1 MTRRTRFLLLP
12 AIVVVLALSG
22 CASMNQYQSTGSLTL
37 AALTRPVT
45 VKRDEKGMAFV
56 TAADRRDALVGFG
69 FVTAQDRLFQ
79 MELLRRV
86 AAGRLSEMAGEK
98 ALPLDRRMR
107 TIGFHRQAQRHA
119 ALLDADTRQH
129 FEHYLVGVN
138 AFIETREKDWPLE
151 FKLAGI
157 RPTPWTPADSLSV
170 YYYMSW
176 NSSANLKTEIIMQM
190 LVENLGPERAMAL
203 APITINPDDPRTAV
217 TDAFVDPTAP
227 AETGGV
233 SMAALA
239 GYLEDGPLQLGSN
252 NWVVGPAMTA
262 AGAPILA
269 NDPHL
274 DIRMLPG
281 PWYAAGL
288 VLPNARMV
296 GAGVPGLPAL
306 LVFRNHR
313 LALGGATNAYADTQ
327 DLYVE
332 TVDPLRP
339 DHYREGDR
347 AIPFEIVTEDIR
359 VKDKKAPGGFR
370 TETLAVRH
378 TRRGPVVSD
387 VLPGLDTAHVVSLR
401 WAPFESMGP
410 RIGLEKAMF
419 AESIDQLRHILS
431 DVDTVSLNMVFA
443 DAAGTIGWVSTGRVP
458 IRAAGTGTVPT
469 LVTGSEDPWTGW
481 IPFVDMPQAVN
492 PAKGWVG
499 TCNHRTV
506 GANYPYYFS
515 SHQSPTY
522 RYRRLK
528 EIMATASETTAMDH
542 WRYQQDIL
550 NPMARIMAPIFVR
563 ILKVAPATR
572 DLAKILDAWD
582 YRDDPDLAAP
592 AVFHAVYREL
602 ARATFKDELGPELT
616 DTMLKNWYFWQER
629 FQRMVVAESGPWF
642 DDVSTPDVRE
652 DFTDRVF
659 TAGDAARHWLAE
671 KMGDNPYRWKWGTV
685 HHLTFNSPVRR
696 SGIGTEMMGG
706 GTHAYPGSGETL
718 NRGRYDF
725 TDPFAVTVAASM
737 RMVVDFSDPDRI
749 MASLPSGVTGRAFH
763 SHQTDQTKDFI
774 DGAPAY
780 WWFSDAAITA
790 HTTETLVL
798 NPE

>member
-1 MTRRTRFLLLP
+1 MTRRPRMLLLP
-12 AIVVVLALSG
+12 AMAVFLALTG

-37 AALTRPVT
+37 DALTHPVT
-45 VKRDEKGMAFV
+45 VQRDEKGMAFV
-56 TAADRRDALVGFG
+56 IAADRRDALVGFG

-107 TIGFHRQAQRHA
+107 TIGFYRQAQRHA

-129 FEHYLVGVN
+129 FEHYLRGVN
-138 AFIETREKDWPLE
+138 AFIDTREKDWPLE
-151 FKLAGI
+151 FKLTGI
-157 RPTPWTPADSLSV
+157 QPAPWTLADSLSV
-170 YYYMSW
+170 NYYMSW

-190 LVENLGPERAMAL
+190 LAEKLGSKRAMSL

-217 TDAFVDPTAP
+217 NGAFVAPMAPTV
-227 AETGGV
+227 TGGLPV
-233 SMAALA
+233 AALA
-239 GYLEDGPLQLGSN
+239 GYLDDGPLKLGSN

-281 PWYAAGL
+281 PWYAAGI
-288 VLPNARMV
+288 VLPDARMV

-313 LALGGATNAYADTQ
+313 LSLGGATNAYADTQ

-332 TVDPLRP
+332 SVDPLRP
-339 DHYREGDR
+339 DHYLEGDR
-347 AIPFEIVTEDIR
+347 AIPFEIVTEEIR
-359 VKDKKAPGGFR
+359 IKDKKAPGGVR
-370 TETLAVRH
+370 TESLTVRY

-387 VLPGLDTAHVVSLR
+387 VLEGLETDGVITLR
-401 WAPFESMGP
+401 WAAFESMGP
-410 RIGLEKAMF
+410 RIGLEKVMF
-419 AESIDQLRHILS
+419 AESINQLRHVLS
-431 DVDTVSLNMVFA
+431 DVNTVSLNMVFA
-443 DAAGTIGWVSTGRVP
+443 DAEGTIGWVSTGKVP
-458 IRAAGTGTVPT
+458 IRADGTGTVPSA
-469 LVTGSEDPWTGW
+469 VTGPEDNWRGW
-481 IPFVDMPQAVN
+481 IPFEDMPQVVN

-506 GANYPYYFS
+506 DADYPYYFS

-528 EIMATASETTAMDH
+528 EIMSAASQTTAMDH
-542 WRYQQDIL
+542 WRYQQDIY
-550 NPMARIMAPIFVR
+550 NPMAKIMAPIFVR

-572 DLAKILDAWD
+572 DMAKILDAWD
-582 YRDDPDLAAP
+582 YRDDPDSAAP
-592 AVFHAVYREL
+592 AVFQAVYREL
-602 ARATFKDELGPELT
+602 ARATFEDELGPELT

-652 DFTDRVF
+652 DFTDRLF
-659 TAGDAARHWLAE
+659 IAGDNARRRLSE
-671 KMGDNPYRWKWGTV
+671 KMGDNPYRWQWGAV
-685 HHLTFNSPVRR
+685 HHITFSSPVRR
-696 SGIGTEMMGG
+696 SGVGTEMMGG
-706 GTHAYPGSGETL
+706 GTHPYPGSGETL
-718 NRGRYDF
+718 NRGIYDF

-749 MASLPSGVTGRAFH
+749 MATLPTGVTGRAFH
-763 SHQTDQTKDFI
+763 PHQTDQIKDFI

-790 HTTETLVL
+790 HTVETLVL
-798 NPE
+798 KPE